1 MIDAHEFEIG
11 DEREHRFR
19 PSHIKEVLLSSYCRN
34 REVFMELTRG
44 STQYKSTAINANPS
58 ET

>member
-19 PSHIKEVLLSSYCRN
+19 PSHIKEVYCRN
-34 REVFMELTRG
+34 REVFMEL

>member
-1 MIDAHEFEIG
+1 MNLKSGMNVNTGFDH
-11 DEREHRFR
+11 
-19 PSHIKEVLLSSYCRN
+19 HISKKSYCRN